1 MSPPPT
7 KRAKLSSE
15 NSRAFFIENILS
27 STPKLIDLPQIG
39 QGHPEKYI
47 TKLGQQIVHN
57 KKFRYTKCHT
67 KFQIKDVPADPEG
80 LFIGIF
86 QHCIDTAIEESREKG
101 YETDHLGCI
110 ISSELLEHDVWTP
123 IRQLNDNTVDSILNQ
138 FLKVGQSKKQQ
149 GTTLWGK
156 PFDVKITTLDMKN
169 LPERQKT
176 LGGRKNAATHHRIS
190 QQCLIKVGYL
200 KI

>member
-1 MSPPPT
+1 MSPPPN

-80 LFIGIF
+80 LLGGIF
-86 QHCIDTAIEESREKG
+86 AYCIDTSIEESREKG
-101 YETDHLGCI
+101 YEADHLGCI
-110 ISSELLEHDVWTP
+110 ISSELLEHDVWIP
-123 IRQLNDNTVDSILNQ
+123 IRQLSENTVDSILNQ

-156 PFDVKITTLDMKN
+156 PFDVKITTLDMRN
-169 LPERQKT
+169 LSERLKIV
-176 LGGRKNAATHHRIS
+176 GGRKNAATHHRINN
-190 QQCLIKVGYL
+190 QCLIKVGY
-200 KI
+200 KNF